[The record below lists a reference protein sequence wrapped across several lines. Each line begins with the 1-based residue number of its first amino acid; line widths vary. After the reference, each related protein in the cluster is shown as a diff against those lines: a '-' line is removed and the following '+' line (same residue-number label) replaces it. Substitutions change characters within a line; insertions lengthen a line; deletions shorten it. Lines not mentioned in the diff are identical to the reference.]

1 MNRSYYSLVLKIF
14 LEILRIGADVN
25 AVAKYDMMPLNI
37 AEINVPSSKHHTTIV
52 ELLKTRGA
60 RSTWRRN
67 CEGCY
72 DDIHGSK
79 AIHSITTVLNDSM
92 AENYSKV
99 AYSTS
104 SSDFEKIE
112 IDGDSSKFPEMI
124 INQQICD
131 NNNVFSTINFS
142 EPNH

>member
-1 MNRSYYSLVLKIF
+1 
-14 LEILRIGADVN
+14 
-25 AVAKYDMMPLNI
+25 MMPLKI
-37 AEINVPSSKHHTTIV
+37 AEINDPSSKHHKTIV
-52 ELLKTRGA
+52 DLLKTRGA

-79 AIHSITTVLNDSM
+79 GIHSIVTVLNDSM
-92 AENYSKV
+92 AVNSSKV

-112 IDGDSSKFPEMI
+112 IEGDSSKFLEMTN
-124 INQQICD
+124 NQHICD
-131 NNNVFSTINFS
+131 DNNVFSTINFS
-142 EPNH
+142 EPNR